1 MGGARRGRPAVIEI
15 ASHASGS
22 QLLTL
27 MFTGKQDFASSCS
40 IALVLPQLIRVFG
53 GFAGSLTTYDD
64 KTKLIHAVRS
74 FGVTLKQN
82 KYGQKIYFLCERAR
96 SWAG

>member
-1 MGGARRGRPAVIEI
+1 VGSIRPSDSSFGARE
-15 ASHASGS
+15 
-22 QLLTL
+22 LTTSL
-27 MFTGKQDFASSCS
+27 
-40 IALVLPQLIRVFG
+40 G